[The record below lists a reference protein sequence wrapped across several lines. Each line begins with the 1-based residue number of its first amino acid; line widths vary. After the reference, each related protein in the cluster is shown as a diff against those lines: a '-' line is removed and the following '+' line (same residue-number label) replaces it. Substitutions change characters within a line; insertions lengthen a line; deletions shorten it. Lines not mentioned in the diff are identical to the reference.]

1 MKDTD
6 TKLLEEA
13 YDNVQEGILD
23 RIKKAGSE
31 AKALVG
37 GTGQQIKGSL
47 KKGTGKAIGGALD
60 KLGSK
65 TGAKIGKEISD
76 TGIAQKAAASQ
87 KVVDAGKN
95 TYIASKVKDIINDL
109 KVFGS
114 MDSRDTE
121 QKLSVEL
128 EKLLRKYL

>member
-1 MKDTD
+1 MKNRDTQ
-6 TKLLEEA
+6 LIEEA
-13 YDNVQEGILD
+13 YTQVQEGILD

-31 AKALVG
+31 AKAFVG

-47 KKGTGKAIGGALD
+47 KQGTGKALGGVLN
-60 KLGSK
+60 KLGSE

-76 TGIAQKAAASQ
+76 TGTAQKAAASQ

-95 TYIASKVKDIINDL
+95 TYIKSKVKDVINDL

-114 MDSRDTE
+114 MDSRDAE
-121 QKLSVEL
+121 QKLSAEL
-128 EKLLRKYL
+128 EQLLRKYL

>member
-1 MKDTD
+1 MKDND
-6 TKLLEEA
+6 SVLLEEA
-13 YDNVQEGILD
+13 YGQVQEGIFD
-23 RIKKAGSE
+23 RLKKASSE
-31 AKALVG
+31 VKARVG

-47 KKGTGKAIGGALD
+47 KKGTGKAIGGVLG
-60 KLGSK
+60 KLGSE

-76 TGIAQKAAASQ
+76 TGIAQKVAASQ
-87 KVVDAGKN
+87 KVVDAGKD
-95 TYIASKVKDIINDL
+95 TYIASKVKDIVNDL